1 MSDAARDLYSFLRS
15 KDFISEDE
23 AEQEASNGSE
33 EAPTLRA
40 VDEFNARDESA
51 SAQDASSG
59 NASDGRAANG
69 QAAKKLKFED
79 GIGEKLHTFSDD
91 ELDKAPFGII
101 RVSDEGEVEF
111 FNRYESQLSGVD
123 PSDAIGANFFTQVA
137 PCSNNRI
144 FRGRFKEGVR
154 KGELDEKFTYTYT
167 YKMKPTLV
175 DVRLRRDDEGNNW
188 ILVQKR

>member
-23 AEQEASNGSE
+23 ADQDGSDGSE
-33 EAPTLRA
+33 EGPTLRA
-40 VDEFNARDESA
+40 VDDFEAEGES
-51 SAQDASSG
+51 SAQDGAASASS
-59 NASDGRAANG
+59 NG
-69 QAAKKLKFED
+69 KAAKELTFED
-79 GIGEKLHTFSDD
+79 GIGDQLHTFSDD
-91 ELDKAPFGII
+91 ELDEAPFGII

-123 PSDAIGANFFTQVA
+123 PSEAIGSNFFTQVA

-154 KGELDEKFTYTYT
+154 KGELNEKFTYTYT

>member
-23 AEQEASNGSE
+23 AERDASDGSQEG
-33 EAPTLRA
+33 PTLRA
-40 VDEFNARDESA
+40 VDDFDAEDASS
-51 SAQDASSG
+51 SAQDVSSEDASG
-59 NASDGRAANG
+59 GK
-69 QAAKKLKFED
+69 AAKELTFED
-79 GIGEKLHTFSDD
+79 GIGGQLHTFSDD
-91 ELDKAPFGII
+91 ELDEAPFGII

-123 PSDAIGANFFTQVA
+123 PSEAVGSNFFTQVA

-154 KGELDEKFTYTYT
+154 KGELSEKFTYTYT